1 MKTLA
6 LESSAKAASCAL
18 LDGDTVVGEF
28 FLHTGQTHSQT
39 LLPMVEQLL
48 TLGGVTPAQLELLA
62 VAAGP
67 GSFTG
72 LRIAMAAVKGLAMAR
87 DIPCCG
93 VSTLEALAW
102 NLRGAQGL
110 AGAVMDA
117 RRDQVYAALFWLD
130 GAGGVRRLTQDDA
143 IPIEELG
150 RQLAQHRGDQKN
162 SVWLLGD
169 GAMLCYNALLKDL
182 PEVRPAPAHL
192 RLQRASSVGALA
204 QQAAAAGEAVSC
216 RELTPRYLRLP
227 QAQRELLS
235 RQGTP
240 PQQDAEK

>member
-48 TLGGVTPAQLELLA
+48 ALGGMTPAQLELLA
-62 VAAGP
+62 VSAGP

-72 LRIAMAAVKGLAMAR
+72 LRIAMAAVKGLAMAG

-102 NLRGAQGL
+102 NLRGSRGVA
-110 AGAVMDA
+110 AAVMDA
-117 RRDQVYAALFWLD
+117 RRDQVYAALFELD
-130 GAGGVRRLTQDDA
+130 GMGGVRRLTPDDA
-143 IPIEELG
+143 IPISQLGEL
-150 RQLAQHRGDQKN
+150 LAAEAARQKN
-162 SVWLLGD
+162 PLWLLGD
-169 GAMLCYNALLKDL
+169 GAILCYNYLLKDL
-182 PEVRPAPAHL
+182 PELRPAPAHL

-204 QQAAAAGEAVSC
+204 QQAAAAGGAVSAQD
-216 RELTPRYLRLP
+216 LTPRYLRLP

-240 PQQDAEK
+240 PQDAQK